1 MTPEEEWQA
10 NQARQAEEAARWEAS
25 TRAHLDARRATL
37 AARQARQADEIAEIQ
52 HRFRVAMMG
61 GGTLRPDGTYGP
73 PTNGDDQ

>member
-10 NQARQAEEAARWEAS
+10 SQARRAAEAARWEES
-25 TRAHLDARRATL
+25 TRRKLDANRAAL
-37 AARQARQADEIAEIQ
+37 ATRQAWQPAEIAEIQ

-61 GGTLRPDGTYGP
+61 GGSLL